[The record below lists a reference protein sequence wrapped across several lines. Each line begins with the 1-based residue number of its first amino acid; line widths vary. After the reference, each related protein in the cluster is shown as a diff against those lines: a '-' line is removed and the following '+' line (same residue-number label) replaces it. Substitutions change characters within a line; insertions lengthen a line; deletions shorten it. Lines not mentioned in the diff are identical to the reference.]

1 MSHPLRTV
9 VLGASANPERYSFKA
24 VMMLKE
30 YGHDPIPVHPSG
42 RAVGGMD
49 TVRSLGDVKDKVD
62 TVTLYV
68 GAPTSQELSDQI
80 LRVSPRR
87 IIMNPGAEN
96 AELRL
101 IAEAQG
107 IEVIE
112 GCTLVMLKT
121 GTF

>member
-1 MSHPLRTV
+1 MNHPLRTV
-9 VLGASANPERYSFKA
+9 VLGASAKPERYSFKA

-42 RAVGGMD
+42 RGVGGIE
-49 TVRSLGDVKDKVD
+49 TLRSLDEAKDKVD

-68 GAPTSQELSDQI
+68 GAATSQELSDQI
-80 LRVSPRR
+80 LQLRPRR

-96 AELRL
+96 AQLRHV
-101 IAEAQG
+101 AEAEG

-121 GTF
+121 GAF

>member
-1 MSHPLRTV
+1 MNSSLRTI

-24 VMMLKE
+24 VAMLRNC
-30 YGHDPIPVHPSG
+30 GHEPIPVHPSG
-42 RAVGGMD
+42 RPVDGVV
-49 TVRSLGDVKDKVD
+49 TLRSLGEVTGGVD

-68 GAPTSQELSDQI
+68 GASTSQQLLPQI
-80 LRVSPRR
+80 LQLSPRR

-96 AELRL
+96 PALQTA
-101 IAEAQG
+101 AEAQG

-121 GTF
+121 GGF